1 VIVVSF
7 LFSTMR
13 YKLTFAG
20 IGILTLTIAACSVSS
35 IRSPA
40 GGDGTAF
47 SSSSEASSLPEQEI
61 EVSYQGTLEEA
72 GVGIY
77 MEGTHRLRYGEG
89 QFLLLESDTV
99 SLNEFVD
106 DQVRVTGVV
115 RPTVEGVA
123 SIMRVTQIASILS
136 GEESSSSSS
145 MEESSSSSTEET
157 SSPSFFPVLSSLPA
171 LQLPSS
177 SSDAPPPPRVSS
189 AAASSA
195 AASSAVATAG
205 ASSEQTSAMA
215 KANMSVSNW
224 NQQYCTSHI
233 GFCVPVHKNWWY
245 NSFGAENGT
254 LWYVEMSASEIQNVG
269 DGPLSVSFLSGS
281 LPSGTTDGSVVEQ
294 GVNVV
299 GFRAWTGQ
307 RHFEIRAPRELRD
320 AVTYMTQNLSTSEVP
335 AAASSSL

>member
-1 VIVVSF
+1 MIDVSF

-40 GGDGTAF
+40 GGDETGS
-47 SSSSEASSLPEQEI
+47 SSSSEDSSLPEQEM
-61 EVSYQGTLEEA
+61 EVSYQGILEEA

-89 QFLLLESDTV
+89 QFLLLESDAV
-99 SLNEFVD
+99 SLNEYVG
-106 DQVRVTGVV
+106 DQVRVTGIV

-123 SIMRVTQIASILS
+123 SIMRVTQIALLLN

-145 MEESSSSSTEET
+145 VEESSSSSTEET

-177 SSDAPPPPRVSS
+177 SSEAPPPPRASSS

-195 AASSAVATAG
+195 AASSAAATAG
-205 ASSEQTSAMA
+205 TSSEQTSAMA
-215 KANMSVSNW
+215 KANMAVSNW

-254 LWYVEMSASEIQNVG
+254 LWYVEMSASEIEKVG
-269 DGPLSVSFLSGS
+269 DGPLSVSFLPGS

-320 AVTYMTQNLSTSEVP
+320 AVTYMTQNLSTSEVS
-335 AAASSSL
+335 AASSSL